1 MRRMMPAHARLKALL
16 TCLVLTGLAGCGAH
30 PTISLK
36 AAQGM
41 SDKDVAILRRDP
53 NDPVATGYQFQSFLN
68 AVYDLEG
75 QQVMLKSEG
84 FGDYLEVKVP
94 PGVYAV
100 QLKTYGTQ
108 TAPAF
113 PNIRM
118 VAKAGH
124 TYYFKGVP
132 IMDKAAVRVEYRD
145 EVTSLD
151 ASGKALPAPPRT
163 K

>member
-1 MRRMMPAHARLKALL
+1 MRNEMLARVSVKALVTSL
-16 TCLVLTGLAGCGAH
+16 MVISLAGCGAH

-53 NDPVATGYQFQSFLN
+53 NDAVANGYSFRSFLN

-100 QLKTYGTQ
+100 QLKTYGSQ

-118 VAKAGH
+118 AAKAGH
-124 TYYFKGVP
+124 IYYFRGVP
-132 IMDKAAVRVEYRD
+132 IMDKAAVRVEYR
-145 EVTSLD
+145 EEITTLD
-151 ASGKALPAPPRT
+151 ANGKALPPPLP
-163 K
+163 KP